1 MKKRDHQL
9 VQRVLDG
16 DMKPDE
22 FDEFQ
27 GRMRSEPE
35 LVTLYQEYA
44 LVHHTLSE
52 EFEGGFPAE
61 GSVATSTGRTM
72 RVGVLVA
79 AIAAVLAAVWWF
91 VPWPSRGGDDVAA
104 VTFSLDAVW
113 RFEGT
118 TRNLGGATGV
128 TAESRL
134 KLDQGRAAIALAPAL
149 SAVVEGPAEVVF
161 SKTDSLHLEKGRG
174 WFHRSGNVGPMSVTT
189 PRLKAVDD
197 GTEFGLNA
205 PEGGPDEVHVRS
217 GRVRVDPKS
226 GGDSL
231 WLAAG
236 DALRLAD
243 PGGIERFAAEDR
255 TFAPDIGRFEPLF
268 TGPLVRDQWRIEYGN
283 PVFSGSGIS
292 GANFSAFRSLGGL
305 YPAGDRGVLL
315 VTIDVGKPEAG
326 AFHTDGWAG
335 MSFFSQGNEVLFFGD
350 SFGTRST
357 WSLDVKQRI
366 PVILPE
372 TPVVGPRVV
381 TLRYE
386 VRTGEVS
393 LHDGSVPLAVPFC
406 RGKLPAGTRFDEIRV
421 GASAGAALAVDSLLI
436 RSGG

>member
-1 MKKRDHQL
+1 MRKRDHQL

-16 DMKPDE
+16 DIKQDE

-27 GRMRSEPE
+27 NRMRGEPE
-35 LVTLYQEYA
+35 LVSLYQEYA

-52 EFEGGFPAE
+52 EFEGGLPAE
-61 GSVATSTGRTM
+61 GTAVAATGRTV
-72 RVGVLVA
+72 RLVILAAAVA
-79 AIAAVLAAVWWF
+79 ALFAAVWF
-91 VPWPSRGGDDVAA
+91 VVPWTARGGDDVAA

-134 KLDQGRAAIALAPAL
+134 KLDQGRAAIALAPAV

-161 SKTDSLHLEKGRG
+161 SKADSLHLEKGRG
-174 WFHRSGNVGPMSVTT
+174 WFHRSGNGGPMSVTT

-197 GTEFGLNA
+197 GTEFGLNT
-205 PEGGPDEVHVRS
+205 PEGGPDEVHVSS

-243 PGGIERFAAEDR
+243 SGGIERFSADDR

-268 TGPLVRDQWRIEYGN
+268 TGALVRDQWRIEYGY
-283 PVFSGSGIS
+283 PVFSGAGIS
-292 GANFSAFRSLGGL
+292 GANFSAFRSLGGS

-315 VTIDVGKPEAG
+315 VTLDVGKPETG

-350 SFGTRST
+350 SFGTKST
-357 WSLDVKQRI
+357 WSLDVKQRV
-366 PVILPE
+366 PVIIPE
-372 TPVVGPRVV
+372 TPVLGPRVV
-381 TLRYE
+381 TLRYD
-386 VRTGEVS
+386 VRTGEVT
-393 LHDGSVPLAVPFC
+393 LHDGGFPLAVPFC
-406 RGKLPAGTRFDEIRV
+406 RGGLPAGTRFDEIRL
-421 GASAGAALAVDSLLI
+421 GASAGAALAVESLQI